1 MVPYG
6 EFSSVVL
13 LSSPRN
19 YVLCPDEFKHTG
31 PLAIVG
37 GLEQSLELYHLYPSM
52 FVLSKYCVVII
63 CDEKL

>member
-1 MVPYG
+1 MIKYPVNWDALI
-6 EFSSVVL
+6 F
-13 LSSPRN
+13 SSPRN
-19 YVLCPDEFKHTG
+19 YVLCPDEFKRTG
-31 PLAIVG
+31 SLAIVG